1 MWRGVLMR
9 IRIMLISFFAVQN
22 RSAARRGLFLP
33 TLRRSAVRVFDLVLF
48 FLALPRVAKK
58 CWFLAG

>member
-1 MWRGVLMR
+1 MR